1 MFASKRIRFF
11 SEREGLT
18 LNTGKIL
25 EKKLQK
31 SQYLP
36 EEKGEQFAAKVWS
49 VFKSINTGLERPE
62 GYHHMAGGTYMPLS
76 MLLAPAHGAKSCTSS
91 ANCNVAWRRSTGG
104 PGEIEAEDPGGA
116 SS

>member
-1 MFASKRIRFF
+1 MFANKRIRFF

-31 SQYLP
+31 AQYLP
-36 EEKGEQFAAKVWS
+36 EEKGEQFAAKVWN

-62 GYHHMAGGTYMPLS
+62 GYYHMAGGTYMPLS
-76 MLLAPAHGAKSCTSS
+76 MLLAPMEPPFLREDVRAFS
-91 ANCNVAWRRSTGG
+91 ASISDRWGPEAVPAFSRSG
-104 PGEIEAEDPGGA
+104 
-116 SS
+116 